1 VLFIVLFY
9 MFKQEPERRLFSVYV
24 GVKQVLH
31 ACIYVNKHCSVTKCI
46 VFTLYGCAH
55 HTVVTDAATF

>member
-24 GVKQVLH
+24 GVKQVLQ
-31 ACIYVNKHCSVTKCI
+31 KLL
-46 VFTLYGCAH
+46 F
-55 HTVVTDAATF
+55 